1 MHLLLVLFGIL
12 LLVVLISW
20 GKVNAFLAFLV
31 VSLVTGLLLG
41 IPFDKIAGSVYK
53 GIGDTL
59 GQLAIVIV
67 LGAMLG
73 KIVAESGAA
82 QRIATTMMNIFGEKY
97 IQWALMVTGFI
108 IGIPL
113 FYNVGFV
120 LMVPLIFSVVYKYKL
135 PAVYIGLP
143 MLAALSVT
151 HGFLPPHPSPAALVQ
166 QFHANM
172 GKTLLYGMTIAIP
185 AIVLAG
191 PVFAKTLKGIVSSP
205 LEGLVAAEKPEAQ
218 LPGIGN
224 SLLSSL
230 LPVILLM
237 LTTLVPMLVALKG
250 RWMAVF
256 AFLGDPSIILLLA
269 IGTATYTLGIRGG
282 MSMRKIMRI
291 YEDAVKD
298 IAVILL
304 IVAGA
309 GALKEV
315 FSASG
320 VSREIAG
327 VLQGWPV
334 HPLVLGW
341 LMAAIIRVC
350 LGSATVAGLT
360 AAGIILPLMT
370 RMHVDPNLMVL
381 SVGAGSLMF
390 SHVNDSGFWLFKEYF
405 NLSIKDTIRSWSLM
419 ETIVSLVGLLG
430 VLCLNYLMILL

>member
-1 MHLLLVLFGIL
+1 MHLYIVLFGIL
-12 LLVVLISW
+12 LLVALISW

-31 VSLVTGLLLG
+31 VSIVTGLLLG
-41 IPFDKIAGSVYK
+41 ISFGTITQSVYK

-82 QRIATTMMNIFGEKY
+82 QRIATYMMTIFGEKY

-143 MLAALSVT
+143 MLASLSVD
-151 HGFLPPHPSPAALVQ
+151 HGFLPPHPAPAALVG

-172 GKTLLYGMTIAIP
+172 GKTLLYGMIIAIP
-185 AIVLAG
+185 AVILAG
-191 PVFAKTLKGIVSSP
+191 VVYSKTLKGIVSSP
-205 LEGLVAAEKPEAQ
+205 LQGLVAAEKPEEQ
-218 LPGIGN
+218 LPSMGN
-224 SLLSSL
+224 SLLTSL

-237 LTTLVPMLVALKG
+237 LTTLLPLVLHGSPAWANLL
-250 RWMAVF
+250 
-256 AFLGDPSIILLLA
+256 AFVSDPAIILLVA
-269 IGTATYTLGIRGG
+269 IGWATYSLGIRCG
-282 MSMRKIMRI
+282 MPMMKIMQI
-291 YEDAVKD
+291 YESAVKD
-298 IAVILL
+298 VAVILL

-315 FSASG
+315 FTDSG
-320 VSREIAG
+320 VSKEIASY
-327 VLQGWPV
+327 LQVWPI

-360 AAGIILPLMT
+360 AAGLILPLMN

-381 SVGAGSLMF
+381 SVGAGSLLF
-390 SHVNDSGFWLFKEYF
+390 SHVNDSGFWMFKEYF
-405 NLSIKDTIRSWSLM
+405 NLSIKDTIRSWSVM
-419 ETIVSLVGLLG
+419 ETIVSVVGLGGVLLLNLLVG
-430 VLCLNYLMILL
+430 

>member
-1 MHLLLVLFGIL
+1 MHIIIVVLGIL
-12 LLVVLISW
+12 LLIVLISW
-20 GKVNAFLAFLV
+20 GKINAFLAFLV
-31 VSLVTGLLLG
+31 VSIAMGLLLG
-41 IPFDKIAGSVYK
+41 IPFESIAGSVYK

-73 KIVAESGAA
+73 KLVAESGAA
-82 QRIATTMMNIFGEKY
+82 QRIATFMMNAFGQKY

-143 MLAALSVT
+143 MLASLSVT
-151 HGFLPPHPSPAALVQ
+151 HGFLPPHPAPAALVG

-172 GKTLLYGMTIAIP
+172 GKTLLYGMTMAIP
-185 AIVLAG
+185 AVILAG
-191 PVFAKTLKGIVSSP
+191 LVYSRTLKHIVAAP
-205 LEGLVAAEKPEAQ
+205 LEGLVAAEKPDVQ

-237 LTTLVPMLVALKG
+237 LTTILPLVTHPDAKEKSLLS
-250 RWMAVF
+250 F
-256 AFLGDPSIILLLA
+256 IGDPSIILLVA
-269 IGTATYTLGIRGG
+269 IAAATYTLGIRGG
-282 MSMRKIMRI
+282 MPIKKIMRM
-291 YEDAVKD
+291 YEEAVKD
-298 IAVILL
+298 VALILL

-315 FSASG
+315 FSDSG
-320 VSREIAG
+320 VSREIAAH
-327 VLQGWPV
+327 LQNWPV

-360 AAGIILPLMT
+360 AAGLILPLIS

-381 SVGAGSLMF
+381 SVGAGSLFF
-390 SHVNDSGFWLFKEYF
+390 SHVNDSGFWMFKEYF
-405 NLSIKDTIRSWSLM
+405 NLSIKDTIRSWSIM
-419 ETIVSLVGLLG
+419 ETIVSLTGLVG
-430 VLCLNYLMILL
+430 VLLLNLVVG

>member
-1 MHLLLVLFGIL
+1 MHLYIVLFGIL

-31 VSLVTGLLLG
+31 VSIVTGLLLG
-41 IPFDKIAGSVYK
+41 ISFGTITQSIYK

-59 GQLAIVIV
+59 GQLSIVIC

-82 QRIATTMMNIFGEKY
+82 QRIATYMMNIFGEKY
-97 IQWALMVTGFI
+97 IQWALMVTGLI

-135 PAVYIGLP
+135 PAMYIALP
-143 MLAALSVT
+143 MLASLSVD
-151 HGFLPPHPSPAALVQ
+151 HGFLPPHPAPAALVG

-172 GKTLLYGMTIAIP
+172 GKTLLYGMMIAIP
-185 AIVLAG
+185 AVILAG
-191 PVFAKTLKGIVSSP
+191 VVYSRTLKGIVSTP

-224 SLLSSL
+224 SLLTAL
-230 LPVILLM
+230 LPVIMLM
-237 LTTLVPMLVALKG
+237 LTTLLPLISHGSPALTP
-250 RWMAVF
+250 VL
-256 AFLGDPSIILLLA
+256 AFVGDPSIILIVA
-269 IGTATYTLGIRGG
+269 IAFATYTLGIRCG
-282 MSMRKIMRI
+282 MSMKKIMHI
-291 YEDAVKD
+291 YEAAVKD
-298 IAVILL
+298 VAVILL

-315 FSASG
+315 FTDSG
-320 VSREIAG
+320 VSKEIASY
-327 VLQGWPV
+327 LQVWPI

-360 AAGIILPLMT
+360 AAGLILPVMNRL
-370 RMHVDPNLMVL
+370 HVDPNLMVL

-390 SHVNDSGFWLFKEYF
+390 SHVNDSGFWMFKEYF
-405 NLSIKDTIRSWSLM
+405 NLSIKDTIRSWSVM
-419 ETIVSLVGLLG
+419 ETIVSVVGLAG
-430 VLCLNYLMILL
+430 VLLLNLVVG